1 MKHGSIQFGI
11 LAKIRGVC
19 YNLPAMK
26 RKRSFKDYLIIFL
39 TFVKLGLFS
48 IGGGTTMLTLLE
60 GELVE
65 KRKWINN
72 DELME
77 MTAISES
84 TPGPIAINLATYLG
98 YKRLGFFGA
107 LLATL
112 GVVIPPFIIMFV
124 ISLFFQNL
132 LEYQAVQYAF
142 IGVKCGVVFLLCK
155 VSITL
160 IKGNKKDWIAL
171 LIILIVT
178 SLMVTFTILAIKF
191 SAIYFILIGAVI
203 GLLIYGLIPFKKKEE
218 QK

>member
-1 MKHGSIQFGI
+1 
-11 LAKIRGVC
+11 
-19 YNLPAMK
+19 MK
-26 RKRSFKDYLIIFL
+26 RKHSFKDYLIIFL

-142 IGVKCGVVFLLCK
+142 FGVKCGVVFLLCK

-178 SLMVTFTILAIKF
+178 SLMVAFTILAINF

>member
-1 MKHGSIQFGI
+1 
-11 LAKIRGVC
+11 
-19 YNLPAMK
+19 MK
-26 RKRSFKDYLIIFL
+26 RKHSFKDYLIIFL

-178 SLMVTFTILAIKF
+178 SLMVTFTIFAINF